1 MPTGIMEI
9 WNARHALL
17 FLVLLPV
24 VLWNVEGQR
33 EKLEDWCWGYAV
45 HTFCQLY
52 NAENICE
59 AQSGYNW
66 TVLEWQSSL
75 SLLRTA
81 QQGKPDPCNP
91 VGPNKGRIVG
101 EHGPLPGWVM
111 ICYDCFLWPT
121 KYVSFRWRLVLQM
134 IFWMQGLKNIIP
146 NFFQSLGAIPL
157 SSAMSERHSETVY
170 FYCVIR
176 VCPYFSRKSHSIPE
190 PANIDTIVSDA
201 AWIVSESEKC
211 VSPIEVLGLN
221 PVIQMPHSTQASGIY
236 FRCRQLS

>member
-17 FLVLLPV
+17 FLVLLPA

-66 TVLEWQSSL
+66 TVLDSQSSL
-75 SLLRTA
+75 SAAENSTARKTWPLQPSWPKQRKDCGWARPIARMGYDMLWLLSVA
-81 QQGKPDPCNP
+81 NQ
-91 VGPNKGRIVG
+91 
-101 EHGPLPGWVM
+101 
-111 ICYDCFLWPT
+111 ICVFQV
-121 KYVSFRWRLVLQM
+121 KVSFADDFLNARLEKHHSKFLPVS
-134 IFWMQGLKNIIP
+134 G
-146 NFFQSLGAIPL
+146 
-157 SSAMSERHSETVY
+157 RHSSFFCHVREAFRDRLFLLCY
-170 FYCVIR
+170 NSL
-176 VCPYFSRKSHSIPE
+176 PLLLKSHGIPE
-190 PANIDTIVSDA
+190 PANGDTIVSDA